1 MASSSLWQ
9 KSIESM
15 SPGQQKKV
23 ELVGSFVA
31 SADLLL
37 WDEPL
42 NYLDI
47 DAREAI
53 EDVVLRDASTLVF
66 VEHDAAFVDRV
77 ATQVAGLR
85 PHSVGFQ

>member
-1 MASSSLWQ
+1 M
-9 KSIESM
+9 
-15 SPGQQKKV
+15 
-23 ELVGSFVA
+23 ELAGSFVG

-42 NYLDI
+42 NFLDI

-53 EDVVLRDASTLVF
+53 EDAVLRDTPTLVF

-77 ATQVAGLR
+77 ATQVVELQ
-85 PHSVGFQ
+85 PQPV